1 MLVSEDFWI
10 KYKLQKSLNSKR
22 NSSLISEQIT
32 QLCQKELEGI
42 KIVDNY
48 STGEL
53 SKQDDAELK
62 SILEV
67 FIPEAGLAMK

>member
-1 MLVSEDFWI
+1 MLERI
-10 KYKLQKSLNSKR
+10 R
-22 NSSLISEQIT
+22 
-32 QLCQKELEGI
+32 
-42 KIVDNY
+42 

-67 FIPEAGLAMK
+67 FIPEAGLAMKQ